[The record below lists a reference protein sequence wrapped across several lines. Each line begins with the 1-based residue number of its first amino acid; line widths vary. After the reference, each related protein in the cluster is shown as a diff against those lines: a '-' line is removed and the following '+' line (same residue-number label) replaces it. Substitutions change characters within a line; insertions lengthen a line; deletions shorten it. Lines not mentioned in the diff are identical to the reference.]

1 MARHL
6 YLHNG
11 VAYEGELALY
21 RDAHVA
27 ASSAQAHADL
37 PGLCPGFVYELRDGA
52 DLSIV
57 DDEVAVCRFLNHHPR
72 GTVRVIPLRH

>member
-21 RDAHVA
+21 RNAHVA
-27 ASSAQAHADL
+27 ASGAQAQADL
-37 PGLCPGFVYELRDGA
+37 PGLCPGFLYELSDGN
-52 DLSIV
+52 DLRIV
-57 DDEVAVCRFLNHHPR
+57 DDEVAVCRYLHDHPNAAVR
-72 GTVRVIPLRH
+72 TVPLRH